1 MEVTREEARATLR
14 NVESV
19 AQLVRG
25 KLATGMTGP
34 ILILWGAIWAACFG
48 LTHFAP
54 AVGPWAW
61 LVGDALG
68 IAGTI
73 FLSRHA
79 GAEAV
84 RSASAQHLWWQV
96 FWFWFFLFL
105 YANIWLAVLWP
116 WRVGHVGLF
125 LVTLIMFA
133 YVVLGLWLGSRFLLC
148 LGLAVTALA
157 GMGYALSFLVPGY
170 LDLWLGSTGGGALLV
185 SGLYLT
191 LRRR

>member
-1 MEVTREEARATLR
+1 MEVTRDEARDTLR
-14 NVESV
+14 DVESV

-34 ILILWGAIWAACFG
+34 ILIVWGAIWATCFA

-54 AVGPWAW
+54 AAGSWAW
-61 LVGDALG
+61 LAGDALG

-73 FLSRHA
+73 WLSRRA
-79 GAEAV
+79 GVEAV
-84 RSASAQHLWWQV
+84 RSAAAQRLWWKV
-96 FWFWFFLFL
+96 FWFWFLLVL
-105 YANIWLAVLWP
+105 YANIWLAIFWP
-116 WRVGHVGLF
+116 WRVEQVGLF

-133 YVVLGLWLGSRFLLC
+133 YVVMGLWLGSRFLLA

-157 GMGYALSFLVPGY
+157 GVGYVLSFLVPGY
-170 LDLWLGSTGGGALLV
+170 LDLWLGSTGGLALLV